1 MTPRHWV
8 QACRPLAQVN
18 LALPLLLGQA
28 AAWHQSRLF
37 ELRWLAA
44 ALLWTVLDHLLIV
57 FGNDWADRDAD
68 GTERSLLSGG
78 SGVLVQGKIRP
89 GQLRSAMWTM
99 LALLLAYA
107 SVLSFHG
114 RPWTTVYTLAAI
126 SLLWAYSFPPLRLSY
141 RGGGELL
148 QGVGLGVGLPS
159 LGYYLQGAGFVAPA
173 WVLLPATCLGVCGN
187 ILTALPDIEADR
199 AAKKRTW
206 AVRRGFA
213 CAKAVALIGI
223 ALSTMAVA
231 TRTPG
236 LPKGFRWALAVI
248 PLLATSLAV
257 RSRKPFPV
265 ALRGSIALQS
275 LLLLWVLALAAT
287 S

>member
-1 MTPRHWV
+1 MKPRHWV
-8 QACRPLAQVN
+8 QASRPLAQVN
-18 LALPLLLGQA
+18 LALPVLLGQA
-28 AAWHQSRLF
+28 AAWHQGRLF

-89 GQLRSAMWTM
+89 GQLRAAMWTM
-99 LALLLAYA
+99 VALLLAYA
-107 SVLSFHG
+107 SVLSFHE
-114 RPWTTVYTLAAI
+114 RPWTAAYTLAAI
-126 SLLWAYSFPPLRLSY
+126 SLLWAYSFEPLRLSY

-148 QGVGLGVGLPS
+148 QGVGLGMGLPS
-159 LGYYLQGAGFVAPA
+159 LGYYLQGAGFVAPIWA
-173 WVLLPATCLGVCGN
+173 LLPATCLGVCGN

-199 AAKKRTW
+199 AAKKKTW

-213 CAKAVALIGI
+213 SAKAVALMGIGVS
-223 ALSTMAVA
+223 AMAVA
-231 TRTPG
+231 TQTPG

-248 PLLATSLAV
+248 PLFATGLAFQ
-257 RSRKPFPV
+257 SRRPFPV

-275 LLLLWVLALAAT
+275 LVLLWILAMAT
-287 S
+287 R

>member
-114 RPWTTVYTLAAI
+114 RPWTAVYTLAAI

-173 WVLLPATCLGVCGN
+173 WVLLPATCLGICGN

-199 AAKKRTW
+199 AAKKKTW

-213 CAKAVALIGI
+213 SAKAVALIGI

-231 TRTPG
+231 TQTPG
-236 LPKGFRWALAVI
+236 LPKGFRWVLAVI

-257 RSRKPFPV
+257 QSRKPFPV